1 MFESGIETMWK
12 TLHQLAIPPRLYQI
26 CGWFIPWLA
35 IASVVVLTVGW
46 IWGFGFAPAD
56 YQQGN
61 SYRIIYLHVPAA
73 IWSMGI
79 YASMAVAAFIGLVW
93 QMKMANLAVAAMA
106 PIGAV
111 FTFIALVTGSAWGK
125 PMWGTWWVWD
135 ARLTSELVLLFLYVG
150 VIALWHAFDDRRLA
164 GRAAGILVLIGVVN
178 LPIIHYSVEWWN
190 TLHQGSTRMQQ
201 SIDPAMRSPL
211 RWSIF
216 GFLLLSAT
224 LTLMRM
230 RNLILLMEK
239 RRPWVSELILKRG
252 HENMLRL
259 AKSPYVLKVF
269 NYDENSDSYL
279 MEKCDCNVYDYLEN
293 NPFKDDKLI
302 LQVIEELLLGM
313 KDVHEAGIIHR
324 DLHLGNILIKEGHV
338 VLSDFGL
345 SKDTMINHSLKS
357 TSTPKNSHYFID
369 PIGLH
374 DFTALDKLSDI
385 YSIGKIIDYITGE
398 SELNKKL
405 SFVISKATERNRTKR
420 YAAVDELIQD
430 VNSSVKEISE
440 EEKIKNIEENLQ
452 RGEISK
458 DVEEFVMRLM
468 RQEQLSNY
476 IVRKQLYT
484 F

>member
-1 MFESGIETMWK
+1 MWK

-79 YASMAVAAFIGLVW
+79 YASMAVAA
-93 QMKMANLAVAAMA
+93 
-106 PIGAV
+106 
-111 FTFIALVTGSAWGK
+111 FIALVTGSAWGK

-252 HENMLRL
+252 
-259 AKSPYVLKVF
+259 
-269 NYDENSDSYL
+269 
-279 MEKCDCNVYDYLEN
+279 
-293 NPFKDDKLI
+293 
-302 LQVIEELLLGM
+302 
-313 KDVHEAGIIHR
+313 
-324 DLHLGNILIKEGHV
+324 
-338 VLSDFGL
+338 
-345 SKDTMINHSLKS
+345 
-357 TSTPKNSHYFID
+357 
-369 PIGLH
+369 
-374 DFTALDKLSDI
+374 
-385 YSIGKIIDYITGE
+385 
-398 SELNKKL
+398 
-405 SFVISKATERNRTKR
+405 
-420 YAAVDELIQD
+420 
-430 VNSSVKEISE
+430 
-440 EEKIKNIEENLQ
+440 
-452 RGEISK
+452 
-458 DVEEFVMRLM
+458 
-468 RQEQLSNY
+468 
-476 IVRKQLYT
+476 RK
-484 F
+484 